1 MAVENIHSNESNED
15 IPNYTINQI
24 RYDKI
29 SNEKRQ
35 SLLRLVKEQG
45 QSIKEA
51 AGLLQ
56 IKYSTARTIISNY
69 EKTHIITLQP
79 KGGSIKTVRTRI
91 ICDKIDEIISFNPQF
106 TLKEIKSKL
115 LELSEGTL
123 VISLSSINRCLQD
136 LKITMKL

>member
-1 MAVENIHSNESNED
+1 MAVENIHSNESYED

-79 KGGSIKTVRTRI
+79 KGGS
-91 ICDKIDEIISFNPQF
+91 
-106 TLKEIKSKL
+106 
-115 LELSEGTL
+115 
-123 VISLSSINRCLQD
+123 
-136 LKITMKL
+136 